1 MVPMREQNILL
12 AAREN
17 YIFFL
22 SPQLLGA
29 FSGVFRL
36 LISDLLFVIASNDCF
51 LLNGKMILLCSVEHN
66 KKRKNFD
73 SIVKQSVAIN
83 NYFMTI
89 RYFNGKSSVNI
100 FCWGRLLFFM
110 FLLTSVVLF
119 HLDTFQF
126 VKI

>member
-12 AAREN
+12 AAREK

-29 FSGVFRL
+29 FSGVLRL
-36 LISDLLFVIASNDCF
+36 LISDLLFGIASNDCF
-51 LLNGKMILLCSVEHN
+51 LLNGKMIWLCSVEHN
-66 KKRKNFD
+66 KKRNNFD

-110 FLLTSVVLF
+110 WVLTSVVLF